1 MKTMKYL
8 SMLLMMVALSVCM
21 VSCDDGGGE
30 KEPTASI
37 IGNWVQT
44 NNAGTVITLQ
54 FRANKT
60 GIINYT
66 YADGSGDSNENF
78 EYDYIEKDRSLTI
91 IGSQL
96 SGVYYVTLTATK
108 LILVEFG
115 ESNGYEFTKK

>member
-1 MKTMKYL
+1 
-8 SMLLMMVALSVCM
+8 MLLMMVTLSVFM
-21 VSCDDGGGE
+21 VGCGDDD
-30 KEPTASI
+30 EPAGTTASI

-60 GIINYT
+60 GGINYV

-96 SGVYYVTLTATK
+96 NGVYSVTLTATK
-108 LILVEFG
+108 LVLVKSSG
-115 ESNGYEFTKK
+115 SKKI